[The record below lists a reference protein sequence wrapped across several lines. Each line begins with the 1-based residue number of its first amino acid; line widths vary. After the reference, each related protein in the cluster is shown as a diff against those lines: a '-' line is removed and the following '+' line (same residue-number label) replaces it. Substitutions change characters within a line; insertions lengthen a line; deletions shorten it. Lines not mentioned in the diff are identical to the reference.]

1 MLTWAIYYDDGSRF
15 TDEDGSAFEAP
26 RTGVQIIAQADPSMG
41 WELVSSA
48 DYYYFEP
55 DRRGWY
61 VADLFTV
68 WDVLIRAPR
77 PLILFGRMV
86 SEDEFRAITLRVLDE
101 LPTPKTA
108 WRRGEP
114 SWVRGR

>member
-1 MLTWAIYYDDGSRF
+1 MIQWAIYYDDGLKF
-15 TDEDGSAFEAP
+15 TSDDGPALHAP

-41 WELVSSA
+41 WELLSGA
-48 DYYYFEP
+48 DYFYFEP
-55 DRRGWY
+55 ETRGWY
-61 VADLFTV
+61 IADLFTV
-68 WDVLIRAPR
+68 FDVLIRSKQ

-86 SEDEFRAITLRVLDE
+86 SEECFREITLRVLDE

-114 SWVRGR
+114 SWVKGR